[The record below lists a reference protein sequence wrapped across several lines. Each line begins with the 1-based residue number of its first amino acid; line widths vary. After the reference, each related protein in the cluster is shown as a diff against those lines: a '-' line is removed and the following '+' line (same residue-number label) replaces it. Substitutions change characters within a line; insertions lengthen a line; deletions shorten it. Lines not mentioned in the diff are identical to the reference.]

1 MALQVAPG
9 GPGRYMGERE
19 VKDEEDRIK
28 EEKVHAFSTVCYPFE
43 VGSAVAICW
52 EDQGTAELGVRR

>member
-1 MALQVAPG
+1 
-9 GPGRYMGERE
+9 MGERE